1 MEVSVCHRFEMVSG
15 EEADAVVDWLYAVRR
30 AVAFGAGWA
39 SMPPLSFGRG
49 AVIPVEAME

>member
-30 AVAFGAGWA
+30 AVALGAGVA
-39 SMPPLSFGRG
+39 SVPPLD
-49 AVIPVEAME
+49 